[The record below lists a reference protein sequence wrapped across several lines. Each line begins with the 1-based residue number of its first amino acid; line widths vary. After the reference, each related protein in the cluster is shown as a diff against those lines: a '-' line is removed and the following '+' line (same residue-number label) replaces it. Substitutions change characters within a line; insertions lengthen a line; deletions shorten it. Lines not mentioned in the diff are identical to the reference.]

1 MYSVYA
7 ENGTNSRTCIFSD
20 TVDDASLKLIS
31 PNLSLSAGA
40 AGSFSFTAIPG
51 SAAYSGVAVQ
61 RLVTT
66 IIVERDG
73 KEIWRGRPIT
83 DKDNFAKEREVTCE
97 GALAFLNDSRVQ
109 PTMSVGSGKITI
121 SPNAELGGDPYI
133 LIEKLLEAHNR
144 QVPENRKIYAG
155 AKPSAYISGSVKNFK
170 PNFET
175 TLDVIN
181 SKIVGELG
189 GIIEVKYEPDAEIP
203 GLYLYYYSTYPEE
216 ATQTIEFGK
225 NLIDFTRN
233 WNTDE
238 FVTAVFPKGAKIE
251 QETTSDSSSG
261 DSPIIIVDPNQP
273 AQQTTTETEKA
284 EEYVSIAGQTTLKP
298 GFFVNGPILE
308 NTTAIANYGYILGY
322 LDYSDTE
329 NPADLLTDAENYMQH
344 VQFDDLE
351 LELSALDLHV
361 LGIDDPF
368 DLLNVV
374 MVSSYPH
381 GFAPTSF
388 SILGEDIPLDR
399 FENTRYTMGSS
410 TVAYKRRARTL
421 TQKTRQTAQDL
432 NGRVDDANDRIDETN
447 DYVDETSERLS
458 QDLATGLSNAK
469 DYTDGE
475 VDEAKTTLGNT
486 ITAISNELNARTI
499 GHITIVKN
507 QNCKSDAIYI
517 SSDED
522 YNTSRWY
529 WKWDASGISFRD
541 SQGLKTAWTSE
552 GKILADVL
560 YLYGDLQVYDGYGQ
574 YSALGGTLGYGQG
587 QTVDQGDALST
598 WGIHMVSGSSEVI
611 ATSAGARMSYG
622 ENKVFVNGSYF
633 GVGTSSYPL
642 SAVISGSVSAY
653 GVSDLS
659 DRNAK
664 KNIEYNPEK
673 YHVLFDLLKPC
684 SFEYKLVNP
693 DKRHT
698 GFIAQDVEAIL
709 VDAGLTL
716 DEFGCLTKREI
727 IDRQTKEKRVEYG
740 LQYTDL
746 ISLCVDQIHMLK
758 KRVTDLEAKIN
769 G

>member
-7 ENGTNSRTCIFSD
+7 ENRTSSRICIFSD

-40 AGSFSFTAIPG
+40 AGSFSFTAVPG

-61 RLVTT
+61 RLTTT

-121 SPNAELGGDPYI
+121 SPNAELSGDPYI
-133 LIEKLLEAHNR
+133 LIGKLLEAHNR

-155 AKPSAYISGSVKNFK
+155 AKPSAYISASVKSFK

-175 TLDVIN
+175 TLDIIN

-189 GIIEVKYEPDAEIP
+189 GMIEVKYEPDAETP
-203 GLYLYYYSTYPEE
+203 GLYLYYYSTYPEN

-251 QETTSDSSSG
+251 QETTSGSSSG

-273 AQQTTTETEKA
+273 TQQTTTETEKA
-284 EEYVSIAGQTTLKP
+284 EEYVSIAGRTTSKP

-329 NPADLLTDAENYMQH
+329 NPADLLTDAENYMLH

-351 LELSALDLHV
+351 LELSALDLHI

-368 DLLNVV
+368 NLLNVV

-399 FENTRYTMGSS
+399 PENTRYTMGSS

-421 TQKTRQTAQDL
+421 TQKTRQTVQDL

-447 DYVDETSERLS
+447 DYVDETAGKLS
-458 QDLATGLSNAK
+458 QDLANGLSDAK
-469 DYTDGE
+469 DYTDDE
-475 VDEAKTTLGNT
+475 VDKAKTTLGNT
-486 ITAISNELNARTI
+486 ITAISDELNARTT

-507 QNCKSDAIYI
+507 QNGKSDAIYI

-522 YNTSRWY
+522 YSTSRWY
-529 WKWDASGISFRD
+529 WKWDANGILFRD

-560 YLYGDLQVYDGYGQ
+560 YLYGDLEVYN
-574 YSALGGTLGYGQG
+574 GYGQG
-587 QTVDQGDALST
+587 SFLGGHMGYGSGFNGTSVTD
-598 WGIHMVSGSSEVI
+598 GIHMYTNSGEVI
-611 ATSAGARMSYG
+611 VTDSGARMSCG
-622 ENKVFVNGSYF
+622 TVGFFVNDTYGSIN
-633 GVGTSSYPL
+633 
-642 SAVISGSVSAY
+642 AVLYA
-653 GVSDLS
+653 SDFQATS

-664 KNIEYNPEK
+664 KNIEYDPEK
-673 YHVLFDLLKPC
+673 YRLLFDALRPC
-684 SFEYKLVNP
+684 SFEYKVNTP
-693 DKRHT
+693 GVKHT
-698 GFIAQDVEAIL
+698 GFIAQDVEDVLAES
-709 VDAGLTL
+709 GLTL
-716 DEFGCLTKREI
+716 KDFGCISKRTVV
-727 IDRQTKEKRVEYG
+727 DPKTQEKHIEYSLG
-740 LQYTDL
+740 YNEF
-746 ISLCVDQIHMLK
+746 IALCVDQIHMLK

>member
-7 ENGTNSRTCIFSD
+7 ENGSNSRVCIFSD
-20 TVDDASLKLIS
+20 TVDDVSLKLVS
-31 PNLSLSAGA
+31 PNLSLSAGT
-40 AGSFSFTAIPG
+40 AGSFSFTAI
-51 SAAYSGVAVQ
+51 SQNAAYSKGTVR
-61 RLVTT
+61 RLTTT
-66 IIVERDG
+66 IIVERDDE
-73 KEIWRGRPIT
+73 EIWRGRPIT

-121 SPNAELGGDPYI
+121 SPNAELSGDPYI
-133 LIEKLLEAHNR
+133 LIGKLLEAHNR

-155 AKPSAYISGSVKNFK
+155 AKPSAYISASVKSFK

-175 TLDVIN
+175 TLDIIN

-189 GIIEVKYEPDAEIP
+189 GMIEVKYEPDAETP
-203 GLYLYYYSTYPEE
+203 GLYLYYYSTYPEN

-251 QETTSDSSSG
+251 QETTSGSSSG
-261 DSPIIIVDPNQP
+261 DSSIIIVDPNQP

-284 EEYVSIAGQTTLKP
+284 EEYVSIAGRTTQQP

-368 DLLNVV
+368 NLLNVV

-421 TQKTRQTAQDL
+421 TQKTRQTVQDL

-447 DYVDETSERLS
+447 DYVDETAGRLTSDLNDEIGARQTGDNNTLTQARQDIADYMGSISEGYVFI
-458 QDLATGLSNAK
+458 DHTAT
-469 DYTDGE
+469 
-475 VDEAKTTLGNT
+475 TTQG
-486 ITAISNELNARTI
+486 
-499 GHITIVKN
+499 
-507 QNCKSDAIYI
+507 IYI
-517 SSDED
+517 
-522 YNTSRWY
+522 TSQPVTQYSELAQCQWY
-529 WKWDASGISFRD
+529 WGWN
-541 SQGLKTAWTSE
+541 SQGLAHFSYGQQTGIALTSD
-552 GKILADVL
+552 GKINADMILTGELLVDYVRL
-560 YLYGDLQVYDGYGQ
+560 YNEMAVYDGTGVYAGI
-574 YSALGGTLGYGQG
+574 GGYIGYGAG
-587 QTVDQGDALST
+587 FDGTSVT
-598 WGIHMVSGSSEVI
+598 YGIRMHTTTGEMIVTNS
-611 ATSAGARMSYG
+611 GARMSCG
-622 ENKVFVNGSYF
+622 NVGFFVNDTYGSINATLY
-633 GVGTSSYPL
+633 
-642 SAVISGSVSAY
+642 A
-653 GVSDLS
+653 SDFQATS

-664 KNIEYNPEK
+664 KNIEYDPEK
-673 YHVLFDLLKPC
+673 YRLLFDALRPC
-684 SFEYKLVNP
+684 SFEYKTDNTGT
-693 DKRHT
+693 RHT
-698 GFIAQDVEAIL
+698 GFIAQDVEDVLAES
-709 VDAGLTL
+709 GLTL
-716 DEFGCLTKREI
+716 EDFGCISKRTVV
-727 IDRQTKEKRVEYG
+727 DPKTQEKHIEYSLG
-740 LQYTDL
+740 YNEF

-758 KRVTDLEAKIN
+758 QRVTDLEAKIN